1 MNNDFSIDNLPQMDM
16 RTMRGPAKQASSLL
30 KSMSHPDRLMLLC
43 QLTQGEFCVGELE
56 ERVGLAQ
63 PSLSQQLGVLR
74 REGVVKTRKSSKQ
87 VYYSIADEHALA
99 VLVLLYER
107 FC

>member
-1 MNNDFSIDNLPQMDM
+1 MNNETVADKLPKIDM
-16 RTMRGPAKQASSLL
+16 RTMRLPAKEASLLL

-56 ERVGLAQ
+56 EKVGLAQ

-74 REGVVKTRKSSKQ
+74 REGVVKTRKNSKQ
-87 VYYSIADEHALA
+87 VYYSIADDNALA